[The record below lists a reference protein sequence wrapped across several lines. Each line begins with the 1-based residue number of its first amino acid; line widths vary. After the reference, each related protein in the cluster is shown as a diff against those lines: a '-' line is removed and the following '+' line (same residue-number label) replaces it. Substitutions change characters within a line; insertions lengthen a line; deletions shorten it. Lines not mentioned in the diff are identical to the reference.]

1 MSVIHT
7 ISVAIAS
14 YNGARH
20 IQAQLD
26 SIAAQTRRP
35 DEVVVA
41 DDGSSD
47 DTCGIVERFGGN
59 APFAVRLIRHAR
71 NLGILENF
79 YSAFDACTGGIV
91 YYCDQ
96 DDVWLPDKIERVQA
110 AFTPGTALVTH
121 QSEIV
126 DDALVGQGRVE
137 PGNPAYG
144 RLAAP
149 VDVLSVHG
157 YGHQMAFRCEV
168 FALMRRLKPAVERA
182 AIRDM
187 ANNFDGYI
195 PFCASLL
202 GDIAVLP
209 DPLTRFRRHAG
220 ATSGAGMAVSEGGA
234 RGRMVRRGA
243 AVIAQEVHATGT
255 RLALIEEC
263 RRAGLLDAGMALG
276 VERALRRQSARAA
289 ALDAAATGTRLARI
303 AALPAALMATA
314 RPTGFS
320 NDRRRRM
327 AAFALA
333 TALG

>member
-1 MSVIHT
+1 MT

-26 SIAAQTRRP
+26 SIAAQTLPP

-41 DDGSSD
+41 DDGSTD
-47 DTCGIVERFGGN
+47 DTCGIVTRFGES
-59 APFAVRLIRHAR
+59 APFAVRLIRHER

-110 AFTPGTALVTH
+110 AFTAGTALVMH

-144 RLAAP
+144 RLPAP
-149 VDVLSVHG
+149 VDVLSVYG
-157 YGHQMAFRCEV
+157 YGHQMAFRRDV
-168 FALMRRLKPAVERA
+168 LTLMRKLKPAVERA
-182 AIRDM
+182 AIRDLV
-187 ANNFDGYI
+187 NNFDGYI

-202 GDIAVLP
+202 GDIVILP
-209 DPLTRFRRHAG
+209 DPLTRFRRHAA
-220 ATSGAGMAVSEGGA
+220 ATSGAGLAMREGSGW
-234 RGRMVRRGA
+234 GRLAGRA
-243 AVIAQEVHATGT
+243 ATVIDQEVHATGT
-255 RLALIEEC
+255 RLALVEAC
-263 RRAGLLDAGMALG
+263 RRDGLLDAGTGRG
-276 VERALRRQSARAA
+276 VERALARQAARAA
-289 ALDAAATGTRLARI
+289 ALNAVATGTRLRRI
-303 AALPAALMATA
+303 AALPAAIMAATRA
-314 RPTGFS
+314 TGFS